1 MNGTF
6 EFLDYLIFG
15 LYAITILAIGLWV
28 SRDKDGKQK
37 NAEDYFLASKSLPWW
52 AVGTSLIAANISA
65 EQFIGMSGSGFALGL
80 AIASYEWMAAITLL
94 VVGKYFL
101 PIFIEKGLYT
111 IPEFIEKRFSTNL
124 KTILAIFWIALFV
137 FVNLTT
143 VLFLG
148 GKALDTIIGVGDGS
162 ILLNSIIGLGLFAAA
177 YSLWGG
183 LASVAWTDVIQ
194 VVILIFG
201 GLLMTYF
208 ALANVTDSG
217 SFIDGMKY
225 VYEKAPERFSMILS
239 KGEIIK
245 PNGGDAWWDLPGL
258 AVLIGGIWVA
268 NLYYWGFNQYIIQ
281 RTLAA
286 KSLAEGQKGIV
297 FAAFL
302 KLIIPVIVVLPG
314 IIAYVMNLDDS
325 GVLTA
330 ASVDPG
336 FIGAAGNIANDNA
349 APWLIKNFIPV
360 GVKGLI
366 LAALAAA
373 IVSSLASMLNSTSTI
388 FTMDIY
394 RSHFNKNA
402 SDAQMVFVGRI
413 TAVVAL
419 IIAIIIAPQL
429 GSLGQVFIFI
439 QEYTGVVSPGILAVF
454 LMGLFY
460 KKATNNAAIWGAI
473 LSIPIAMYFK
483 VAPTGWS
490 DASIFVELPFMH
502 QMGYTCI
509 ATLAVIALI
518 SYLDGNKDM
527 DDYDNI
533 MNDLSLNPNSIPLLA
548 GEVVH
553 ADQNGKCADMNLII
567 ASLPDVIPKAHIIS
581 SSGCNA
587 HEDNVHFNSEGYRE
601 LGKRYAHKMISLLEN
616 KEIED

>member
-6 EFLDYLIFG
+6 ELLDYLIFG
-15 LYAITILAIGLWV
+15 LYATVILGIGLWV
-28 SRDKDGKQK
+28 SRDKKGKQK

-52 AVGTSLIAANISA
+52 AVGASLIAANISA

-111 IPEFIEKRFSTNL
+111 IPEFIEKRYSTNL

-217 SFIDGMKY
+217 NFIDGMKY

-258 AVLIGGIWVA
+258 AVLIGGMWVA

-314 IIAYVMNLDDS
+314 IIAYVMNIDDS

-336 FIGAAGNIANDNA
+336 FIGAAGNFANDNA
-349 APWLIKNFIPV
+349 APWLIKNFIPA

-394 RSHFNKNA
+394 KSHFNKNA
-402 SDAQMVFVGRI
+402 SDAKMVSVGRI

-419 IIAIIIAPQL
+419 ITAIIIAPQL

-483 VAPTGWS
+483 VAPKGWS

-502 QMGYTCI
+502 QMGYTCL
-509 ATLAVIALI
+509 ATLSIIAII
-518 SYLDGNKDM
+518 SYIEGNQ
-527 DDYDNI
+527 DDPKGINLTKKLFATNSTFNI
-533 MNDLSLNPNSIPLLA
+533 GAFSVLLIT
-548 GEVVH
+548 VF
-553 ADQNGKCADMNLII
+553 L
-567 ASLPDVIPKAHIIS
+567 
-581 SSGCNA
+581 
-587 HEDNVHFNSEGYRE
+587 
-601 LGKRYAHKMISLLEN
+601 YAMFW
-616 KEIED
+616 

>member
-15 LYAITILAIGLWV
+15 LYAVTILAIGLWV

-286 KSLAEGQKGIV
+286 KSLEEGQKGIV

-314 IIAYVMNLDDS
+314 IIAYVMNLDDT

-483 VAPTGWS
+483 VAPKGWS

-518 SYLDGNKDM
+518 SYLDGNKD
-527 DDYDNI
+527 DSKAINLTKKLFATNSTFNI
-533 MNDLSLNPNSIPLLA
+533 GAFS
-548 GEVVH
+548 VV
-553 ADQNGKCADMNLII
+553 LIT
-567 ASLPDVIPKAHIIS
+567 AFL
-581 SSGCNA
+581 
-587 HEDNVHFNSEGYRE
+587 
-601 LGKRYAHKMISLLEN
+601 YAMFW
-616 KEIED
+616 